1 MNMRF
6 TEAAMEQHMP
16 NECIHKIH
24 LILTSVFGT
33 LHNANLSLT
42 TGI

>member
-6 TEAAMEQHMP
+6 TEAAMKQHMP

-24 LILTSVFGT
+24 LILTSEC
-33 LHNANLSLT
+33 LEH
-42 TGI
+42 